1 MRRALRR
8 EVMIILVQTGHH
20 RPGNTSVEEKE
31 TGRNDNETFQENH
44 KVGIYTLIVHPF
56 QEAA

>member
-1 MRRALRR
+1 
-8 EVMIILVQTGHH
+8 MIILVQTGHH

-31 TGRNDNETFQENH
+31 TGGNDDETFQENH
-44 KVGIYTLIVHPF
+44 KFNICTLIVPPF